1 MVKYTDIKA
10 WRFVRTSGNGVHE
23 GSSHAEDR
31 ICHMARAED
40 TKLCKKHGDIQTATF
55 RQGMWLKATD
65 AAAAVTVFVVHD
77 CKENQSCKA
86 PSLPKCSKREGDT
99 APVAKSENQFYIIIL
114 HFMTVLTA
122 ELKLDNRFCCVAVFL
137 NVNNSILLMSKELNW
152 KSCSTLMAFTHFGYK
167 LFS

>member
-1 MVKYTDIKA
+1 MKYNSSAIRYMVKYTDIKA

-31 ICHMARAED
+31 VCHMARAED

-65 AAAAVTVFVVHD
+65 AATAVTVFVVHD

-99 APVAKSENQFYIIIL
+99 APVAKSENLFYIRFYIL
-114 HFMTVLTA
+114 WQY
-122 ELKLDNRFCCVAVFL
+122 
-137 NVNNSILLMSKELNW
+137 LLLNW
-152 KSCSTLMAFTHFGYK
+152 NLLIDFVVLEYFWMLVIVSCWCPKNWTEKDEAH
-167 LFS
+167 